1 MFYYLWTAIFAD
13 GTKIHQPSDDRYSKH
28 DDTAEYNPSAF
39 RDILDKQQESELIGF
54 ELKSVDGLH
63 VCFLNMQSHSFVID
77 SNRIWLER
85 PGEELT
91 DIKLIYFR
99 TMESSNINPEPRVL
113 AYNFGYAGKD
123 VNSGKIVEKV
133 ITIYE

>member
-13 GTKIHQPSDDRYSKH
+13 GTHIHQPPDDRYSKH

-39 RDILDKQQESELIGF
+39 RDILDKMQESKLVGF
-54 ELKSVDGLH
+54 DLSSTDGHHRCYLDM
-63 VCFLNMQSHSFVID
+63 LSRSFYID
-77 SNRIWLER
+77 GNLIWLER

-99 TMESSNINPEPRVL
+99 TMESSSVNPEPHVI
-113 AYNFGYAGKD
+113 AYNFGYAGIDSK
-123 VNSGKIVEKV
+123 SGRSVEKV
-133 ITIYE
+133 ITLYG

>member
-1 MFYYLWTAIFAD
+1 MFYYLWTAVFAD
-13 GTKIHQPSDDRYSKH
+13 GTNIHQPPDDRYSKH

-39 RDILDKQQESELIGF
+39 RDILDKMQESKLVGF
-54 ELKSVDGLH
+54 DLSSTDGHHRCYLDM
-63 VCFLNMQSHSFVID
+63 LSRSFYID
-77 SNRIWLER
+77 GNLIWLER

-99 TMESSNINPEPRVL
+99 TMESSKGRYHRVV